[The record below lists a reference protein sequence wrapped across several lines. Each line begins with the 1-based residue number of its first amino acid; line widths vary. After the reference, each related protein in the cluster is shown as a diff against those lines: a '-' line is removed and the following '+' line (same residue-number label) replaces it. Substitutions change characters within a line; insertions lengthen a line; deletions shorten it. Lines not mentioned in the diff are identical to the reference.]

1 MGRSQKK
8 QPILGQKSRFPT
20 FTPTV
25 WELFGYSLG
34 ISWALQ
40 RPPLGTL
47 VVYFVVSTALT
58 ERFHSQNWAPRVASK
73 KTHFSQK
80 TRFPTL

>member
-1 MGRSQKK
+1 MSDLRGPKQGGSVSQK

-34 ISWALQ
+34 ISWALE

-47 VVYFVVSTALT
+47 VVYFVVSTALI
-58 ERFHSQNWAPRVASK
+58 ERFQFQN
-73 KTHFSQK
+73 
-80 TRFPTL
+80 